1 MGPYQIVVEAPGMET
16 WKGELTLLVG
26 QTAEVNPTLKIGAT
40 ATEVTVAGNVT
51 PLVTTTSPT
60 LANVVERE
68 RIEQLPVNGRLIQ
81 NLIYLTTPGFESG
94 SNLPRLFGLR
104 FGVEMLQDSAV
115 LMNRQWQSIP
125 LRPPGLDTIEE
136 FRS

>member
-1 MGPYQIVVEAPGMET
+1 MECR
-16 WKGELTLLVG
+16 KCRLTLPGGSLP
-26 QTAEVNPTLKIGAT
+26 EVTPSVKIGAT

-81 NLIYLTTPGFESG
+81 NLIYLTTPGFEQG
-94 SNLPRLFGLR
+94 SVPRVYGLR
-104 FGVEMLQDSAV
+104 YAVETLQDSAI
-115 LMNRQWQSIP
+115 LENRQWHHLPAS
-125 LRPPGLDTIEE
+125 PPRLDTIAHCRAETSNSSP
-136 FRS
+136 RIT